1 VITDRDRDTTHVALT
16 PVPPGDSP
24 RAATFE
30 MLDTLVDH
38 LDLQAS
44 RHDCS
49 RAAFIRHL
57 IARDIRRQG

>member
-1 VITDRDRDTTHVALT
+1 
-16 PVPPGDSP
+16 
-24 RAATFE
+24 

-38 LDLQAS
+38 LDLQAA

-57 IARDIRRQG
+57 IARDIRRQGAAR